1 MKGARKVKSPFATL
15 VASLFVSAAV
25 AAAPKSAGGIARG
38 VQPGRGEML
47 IHSHNDYAQKRPF
60 WGAYEA
66 GADSIEADIF
76 LVDGDLLVAHS
87 RKELR
92 KENSL
97 RRLYLEPLR
106 SVMRKNGGRARA
118 TGKPIQLLVDRKNG
132 KPAPDRLVEMIEK
145 EGFREC
151 FDIAKNPSAARLT
164 VTGDHSKVEDLFTYP
179 DFVFFDMPPTRV
191 LADGQYRRVPLI
203 SHYARAYTRWRSGVM
218 AEEDKEK
225 IRAAVRQA
233 HEKGSKFRLW
243 GYPDNPEAWRLALEL
258 GLDYINTDRP
268 AAAAAFLRGL
278 GAGAEG
284 ESSAAFEWDFTKGLP
299 KGGKLRAALAA
310 KCAYAPKTDS
320 SSPEIVTY
328 SRAWGGTPYVFAVN
342 DKRTFGDYVGQWGL
356 TMEKGL
362 PFAGEVTLA
371 DPEGRINA
379 VYELSRGGEVKFS
392 RRDGRVAVPLSY
404 DTNDGRLLL
413 FLPQKI
419 ASVDAEVAKV
429 GDALSVSVTMTVRE
443 AAGEPVK
450 ALLPVEVRVYDAAG
464 RELDGAGY
472 ACAKD
477 GVCRL
482 SVRTNINDAPGGY
495 RVVCRDR
502 ASGLACERWAKN
514 PPRLMKVEGIPPEGV

>member
-1 MKGARKVKSPFATL
+1 MKGARKVKSLFATL

-38 VQPGRGEML
+38 VQSGRGEIL

-76 LVDGDLLVAHS
+76 LVDGDLLIAHS

-118 TGKPIQLLVDRKNG
+118 NGKPIQLLVDLKNG
-132 KPAPDRLVEMIEK
+132 KPALDRLVEMIEK

-164 VTGDHSKVEDLFTYP
+164 VTGDHSKVEDLFKYP

-243 GYPDNPEAWRLALEL
+243 GYPDNPEAWRLAMEL

-299 KGGKLRAALAA
+299 KGGKLRA
-310 KCAYAPKTDS
+310 CAVIGPQGL
-320 SSPEIVTY
+320 SPAQIARNVT
-328 SRAWGGTPYVFAVN
+328 G
-342 DKRTFGDYVGQWGL
+342 K
-356 TMEKGL
+356 
-362 PFAGEVTLA
+362 
-371 DPEGRINA
+371 
-379 VYELSRGGEVKFS
+379 
-392 RRDGRVAVPLSY
+392 
-404 DTNDGRLLL
+404 
-413 FLPQKI
+413 
-419 ASVDAEVAKV
+419 
-429 GDALSVSVTMTVRE
+429 
-443 AAGEPVK
+443 
-450 ALLPVEVRVYDAAG
+450 
-464 RELDGAGY
+464 DGAGVEFPEVKLPE
-472 ACAKD
+472 AFAFEAE
-477 GVCRL
+477 V
-482 SVRTNINDAPGGY
+482 VPFVAWTNEA
-495 RVVCRDR
+495 DR
-502 ASGLACERWAKN
+502 AAAAA
-514 PPRLMKVEGIPPEGV
+514 PRSLHDFDTMAVNYKPK